1 MLLHLLP
8 AKASDDTV
16 PVDVILPELIPAAVT
31 PPVMLAP
38 AAVTVPTVV
47 KPAPIVAPSVT
58 AKASDEIVPA
68 DVKLPLKFRLLN
80 ARPPVTA
87 RLPPIDTLPV
97 VVNAPALIPP
107 PIVKPGASESFRLL
121 ISHRQQI
128 HLYLLISHP
137 LW

>member
-1 MLLHLLP
+1 MVITRVGALI
-8 AKASDDTV
+8 V

-58 AKASDEIVPA
+58 ANASDEIVPA
-68 DVKLPLKFRLLN
+68 DVKLPLKLRLLN
-80 ARPPVTA
+80 ASPPVTA

-107 PIVKPGASESFRLL
+107 PIVKPAPLIVPVTDKSPPINALGA
-121 ISHRQQI
+121 
-128 HLYLLISHP
+128 Y
-137 LW
+137 